1 MFTLVCPEQGSAP
14 LYFFW
19 QKLLFQIFSSTTK
32 VVLLL
37 LTTVH
42 CSLFQAWSYFIMNNG
57 LGLRRWKYLVSNGY
71 ANLLGKEWGA
81 ISSTSMSNIHCH
93 LERAIKK

>member
-1 MFTLVCPEQGSAP
+1 
-14 LYFFW
+14 
-19 QKLLFQIFSSTTK
+19 
-32 VVLLL
+32 
-37 LTTVH
+37 
-42 CSLFQAWSYFIMNNG
+42 MNNG

-93 LERAIKK
+93 LEGAMMKE